1 MYKFTVF
8 TLRNISF
15 ELFDFYLQPA
25 QAVLVNVNVNW
36 EFIEMWLKDREGQIN
51 AAQKKN
57 KDNLFAD
64 IEVGVVC
71 KRKRKIFKIRLFK
84 LFLMKH
90 WF

>member
-15 ELFDFYLQPA
+15 ELFDFYLRPA

-71 KRKRKIFKIRLFK
+71 KRKIKNSQNYFQWSIDFN
-84 LFLMKH
+84 
-90 WF
+90 

>member
-1 MYKFTVF
+1 MYKFTAF

-64 IEVGVVC
+64 IEVGSFV
-71 KRKRKIFKIRLFK
+71 KEKEKSSKSD
-84 LFLMKH
+84 FLNC
-90 WF
+90 F